1 MYVVGPLRIDV
12 DGPYVFV
19 EDTEISMSATE
30 MRLLVN
36 LLVHRGRVRSPEALI
51 EEVWGYTPRSGARV
65 VRMFVKRVRD
75 KLGRAGKLIKTVHG
89 VGYRLD
95 DD

>member
-1 MYVVGPLRIDV
+1 MFIAGPLRVDV

-19 EDTEISMSATE
+19 DEREIAMSATE

-36 LLVHRGRVRSPEALI
+36 LLVHRGHVRSPEALLQD
-51 EEVWGYTPRSGARV
+51 VWGYTPRSETHV
-65 VRMFVKRVRD
+65 VRVFVKRLRD
-75 KLGRAGKLIKTVHG
+75 KLGPAGRLIKTVHG

-95 DD
+95 DE